1 MRYRIGVRPRKEV
14 PSYKLIG
21 VGLDGTLLGMDGRPH
36 PVDVAALRQVRDRGV
51 HVTVITGRL
60 YAGSK
65 ESVIAIGADGP
76 VACADGSHIVTGA
89 THATIIHK
97 GIKGAAAGS
106 LREALSASGAS
117 TFVFARDTI
126 FHDERGRELIPYVKI
141 WSDDIRE
148 AAIFEGEVWE
158 PEHGLPAVVA
168 IGTFADIERVLTH
181 VGKNDTVQLN
191 HFPIRRVGDNM
202 WGLIVRS
209 QGGTKGSAL
218 TYIAEHHGISVDEC
232 VVVGDWHNDVPM
244 LEIAGRSFAM
254 GQAPDAVKAVATDH
268 LEETAVTGG
277 GIARAI
283 AEAFGGRI

>member
-1 MRYRIGVRPRKEV
+1 VRERKAV
-14 PSYKLIG
+14 PEGSYKLIG
-21 VGLDGTLLGMDGRPH
+21 VDLDGTLLGVDGKPH
-36 PVDVAALRQVRDRGV
+36 PVDVAALRRVRDRGI

-65 ESVIAIGADGP
+65 ESVIAIGAEGP
-76 VACADGSHIVTGA
+76 VACADGSHIVQGA
-89 THATIIHK
+89 THSTILHN
-97 GIKGAAAGS
+97 GIKGVAAGS
-106 LREALSASGAS
+106 LRDALSGSGAS
-117 TFVFARDTI
+117 TFVFAQDTI

-148 AAIFEGEVWE
+148 ASIFEGEVWE
-158 PEHGLPAVVA
+158 PEHGLTAVVA
-168 IGTFADIERVLTH
+168 IGTFADIERVLEQ
-181 VGKNDTVQLN
+181 VGRHESVQLN
-191 HFPIRRVGDNM
+191 HFPIRRVGEGM

-218 TYIAEHHGISVDEC
+218 TYIADHHGISVDEC

-244 LEIAGRSFAM
+244 LQIAGRAFAM

-268 LEETAVTGG
+268 LEETAITGG

-283 AEAFGGRI
+283 EQVFGRRV

>member
-1 MRYRIGVRPRKEV
+1 VRARKAN
-14 PSYKLIG
+14 PSSYKLIG
-21 VGLDGTLLGMDGRPH
+21 VDLDGTLLGMDGKPH
-36 PVDVAALRQVRDRGV
+36 AVDVAALRKVRERGV

-89 THATIIHK
+89 THTTVIHK
-97 GIKGAAAGS
+97 GIKGEAAGT
-106 LREALSASGAS
+106 LRDALATLHAS

-126 FHDERGRELIPYVKI
+126 FHDQRGRDLVPYVKI

-148 AAIFEGEVWE
+148 AAIFEREVWE
-158 PEHGLPAVVA
+158 PEHGLTAVVV
-168 IGTFADIERVLTH
+168 IGKFADIEHVLTS
-181 VGKNDTVQLN
+181 VGKHDTVQLN

-218 TYIAEHHGISVDEC
+218 TYIANHHGISVDEC

-254 GQAPDAVKAVATDH
+254 GQAPDTVKAVATDH

-283 AEAFGGRI
+283 KEVFGGS